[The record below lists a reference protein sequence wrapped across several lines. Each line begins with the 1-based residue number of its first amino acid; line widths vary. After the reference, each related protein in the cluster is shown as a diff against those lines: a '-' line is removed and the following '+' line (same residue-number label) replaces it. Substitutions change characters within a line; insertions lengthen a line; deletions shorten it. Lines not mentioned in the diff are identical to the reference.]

1 MTGEAVW
8 RVAIDTG
15 GTFTDA
21 FFFNEATGQ
30 SHVAKVSSTPASPD
44 IAVLESIRA
53 GGITPADIRLLTHGT
68 TVATN
73 ALITR
78 RLSRAALVTTKGFRD
93 VIEIRDGTKEDL
105 WDAYKDAA
113 PPYIRRRDR
122 FEVTERVDYS
132 GAVVT
137 PLDEPGLR
145 DLARLLAKRGYEA
158 VAICFINSYINLD
171 HERRAREILEEELP
185 GVFVCASAE
194 VTPEMFEHPRFS
206 TAVINATTGPV
217 VARYISSLD
226 TSLKEQ
232 GYRGDL
238 LILHSGGGVLTV
250 EGSRRYAARLAS
262 SGIVAGAIAG
272 GHIARECGFAN
283 AISLDMGGTST
294 DISLMYEGQLR
305 MQSTWSVEYGH
316 PIMFPSVE
324 VITIGAGG
332 GSIAWRD
339 PGGSLRNGPQSA
351 GATPGPACYGRDG
364 QEATNSDANVVLGRL
379 GTSLLDGKLMLDGA
393 AAREVVQNRVGTPL
407 GLSDAEAAH
416 AIIRVA
422 NANMANATK
431 LISVGRG
438 FDPRDFALVVFG
450 GAGPLHG
457 CDLARE
463 LDIPVV
469 IFPRHPGIAS
479 AMGCLLVDIR
489 HDLSSMCM
497 LPATEASVD
506 AVQALFARLETDAQN
521 RLVADGVADADMQ
534 ISRAIDMRYAGQ
546 WRQLTVDLAP
556 SESMAVALQRFHA
569 EHERAFAF
577 RDESRPVEVY
587 AARVVAIGKVPKPGS
602 AVEMSGA
609 AVLGAPIG
617 NRPVF
622 FSETGNY
629 VDTPVYRRDALPVGA
644 TLIGPVIL
652 EQLDSTVVLSPG
664 TISTVTPDRHI
675 VTRFA
680 GATS

>member
-1 MTGEAVW
+1 MSGEPVW

-21 FFFNEATGQ
+21 YFFNEATGQ

-44 IAVLESIRA
+44 IAVLESIKA

-93 VIEIRDGTKEDL
+93 IIEIRDGTKEDL
-105 WDAYKDAA
+105 WDAYKDTS

-122 FEVTERVDYS
+122 FEVVERVDHA
-132 GAVVT
+132 GTVVT
-137 PLDEPGLR
+137 LLDEQGLR
-145 DLARLLAKRGYEA
+145 ELARLLAKRGYEA

-171 HERRAREILEEELP
+171 HERRAREILEQELP

-217 VARYISSLD
+217 VARYIGALD
-226 TSLKEQ
+226 SALKEQ
-232 GYRGDL
+232 GYQGDL

-272 GHIARECGFAN
+272 GHIARECGFRN

-351 GATPGPACYGRDG
+351 GAAPGPACYGRG
-364 QEATNSDANVVLGRL
+364 GTEATNSDANVVLGRL
-379 GTSLLDGKLMLDGA
+379 GTSLLDGKLTLDGT
-393 AAREVVQNRVGTPL
+393 AARTAVRDRVGTPL

-489 HDLSSMCM
+489 HDLSSMCL
-497 LPATEASVD
+497 LPATEASID
-506 AVQALFARLETDAQN
+506 AVQALFARLETDAHE
-521 RLVADGVADADMQ
+521 RLVGDGVAEADMQ
-534 ISRAIDMRYAGQ
+534 ITRAVNMRYAGQ
-546 WRQLTVDLAP
+546 WRQLTV
-556 SESMAVALQRFHA
+556 EMAVGDSMEVALNRFHA
-569 EHERAFAF
+569 EHQRAFSF

-602 AVEMSGA
+602 SEDASSA
-609 AVLGAPIG
+609 AALGAPIG
-617 NRPVF
+617 HRPVYF
-622 FSETGNY
+622 AETGDY
-629 VDTPVYRRDALPVGA
+629 VQTPVYRRD
-644 TLIGPVIL
+644 TLKAGTTLTGPAIL

-664 TISTVTPDRHI
+664 TVSTVSPDLHI

-680 GATS
+680 GAAT

>member
-1 MTGEAVW
+1 MSDTAVW

-21 FFFNEATGQ
+21 YFFNENTGK
-30 SHVAKVSSTPASPD
+30 SHVAKVSSTPASPEL
-44 IAVLESIRA
+44 AVLESIRA

-78 RLSRAALVTTKGFRD
+78 RLSKAALVTTTGFRD

-105 WDAYKDAA
+105 WDAYKDPS

-122 FEVTERVDYS
+122 FEINERIDHAGKVI
-132 GAVVT
+132 T
-137 PLDEPGLR
+137 PLDVAGLR
-145 DLARLLAKRGYEA
+145 ALARLLVKRGYEA
-158 VAICFINSYINLD
+158 VAICFLNSYINIA
-171 HERRAREILEEELP
+171 HEKLAREILEEELP
-185 GVFVCASAE
+185 GVFISASAE
-194 VTPEMFEHPRFS
+194 ITPEMFEHPRFS
-206 TAVINATTGPV
+206 TAVINAVTGPV
-217 VARYISSLD
+217 VGRYIGALD
-226 TSLKEQ
+226 TALKQQ
-232 GYRGDL
+232 GYKGDL
-238 LILHSGGGVLTV
+238 LILHSGGGVLTA

-272 GHIARECGFAN
+272 GHIARECGFQN

-294 DISLMYEGQLR
+294 DISLMYKGQLR

-351 GATPGPACYGRDG
+351 GAAPGPACYGKG
-364 QEATNSDANVVLGRL
+364 GLEATNSDANVVLGRL
-379 GTSLLDGKLMLDGA
+379 GTALLDGKLKLDSASARDAVMNKIGIPLLLTEA
-393 AAREVVQNRVGTPL
+393 A
-407 GLSDAEAAH
+407 AAH
-416 AIIRVA
+416 AIVRVA

-469 IFPRHPGIAS
+469 VFPRHPGIAS

-489 HDLSSMCM
+489 HDLSSMCL
-497 LPATEASVD
+497 LPADETSVP
-506 AVQALFARLETDAQN
+506 AVEALFERLEAQARE
-521 RLVADGVADADMQ
+521 RLAGDGVAETDMQ
-534 ISRAIDMRYAGQ
+534 ISRAVDMRYAGQ
-546 WRQLTVDLAP
+546 WRQLTVTREKGETMTA
-556 SESMAVALQRFHA
+556 ALKAFHA

-577 RDESRPVEVY
+577 RDEDRAVEVY
-587 AARVVAIGKVPKPGS
+587 AARVVAIGQVPKPPS
-602 AVEMSGA
+602 AT
-609 AVLGAPIG
+609 AVTGTGELPATTG
-617 NRPVF
+617 RRQVF
-622 FSETGNY
+622 FNEKDGY
-629 VDTPVYRRDALPVGA
+629 VDTPVYRREELPVGS
-644 TLIGPVIL
+644 TLTGPAIV

-664 TISTVTPDRHI
+664 TTSTVTADRHI
-675 VTRFA
+675 VTRFTG
-680 GATS
+680 GA

>member
-1 MTGEAVW
+1 MSGEPVW

-21 FFFNEATGQ
+21 YFFNEATGQ

-44 IAVLESIRA
+44 IAVLESIKA

-93 VIEIRDGTKEDL
+93 IIEIRDGTKEDL
-105 WDAYKDAA
+105 WDAYKDTS

-122 FEVTERVDYS
+122 FEVVERVDHAGS
-132 GAVVT
+132 IVT
-137 PLDEPGLR
+137 PLDEQGLR

-171 HERRAREILEEELP
+171 HERRAREILEQELP

-217 VARYISSLD
+217 VARYIGALD
-226 TSLKEQ
+226 SALKEQ
-232 GYRGDL
+232 GYQGDL

-272 GHIARECGFAN
+272 GHIARECGFRN

-351 GATPGPACYGRDG
+351 GAAPGPACYGRG
-364 QEATNSDANVVLGRL
+364 GAEATNSDANVVLGRL
-379 GTSLLDGKLMLDGA
+379 GTSLLDGKLTLDGS
-393 AAREVVQNRVGTPL
+393 AARTAVRDRVGTPL
-407 GLSDAEAAH
+407 ALSDAEAAH

-489 HDLSSMCM
+489 HDLSSMCL
-497 LPATEASVD
+497 LPAAETSID
-506 AVQALFARLETDAQN
+506 AIEALFARLETDAHE
-521 RLVADGVADADMQ
+521 RLVGDGVAEADMQ
-534 ISRAIDMRYAGQ
+534 ISRAVDMRYAGQ
-546 WRQLTVDLAP
+546 WRQLTVEMAAGD
-556 SESMAVALQRFHA
+556 SMEVALNRFHA
-569 EHERAFAF
+569 EHQRAFSF

-587 AARVVAIGKVPKPGS
+587 AARVVAIGRVPKPSSS
-602 AVEMSGA
+602 ADASSA
-609 AVLGAPIG
+609 AALGAPISR
-617 NRPVF
+617 RPVYF
-622 FSETGNY
+622 AETGDY
-629 VDTPVYRRDALPVGA
+629 VQTPVYRRDTLKAGA
-644 TLIGPVIL
+644 TLTGPAIL

-664 TISTVTPDRHI
+664 TVSTVSPDLHI

-680 GATS
+680 GAAS

>member
-1 MTGEAVW
+1 MSDGAVW

-21 FFFNEATGQ
+21 YFFNEKTGQ

-44 IAVLESIRA
+44 IAVIESIRA
-53 GGITPADIRLLTHGT
+53 GGISPSDIRLLTHGT

-78 RLSRAALVTTKGFRD
+78 RLSKAALVTTTGFRD

-105 WDAYKDAA
+105 WDAYKDSSPA
-113 PPYIRRRDR
+113 YIKRRDR
-122 FEVTERVDYS
+122 FEINERIDHA
-132 GAVVT
+132 GKVVT
-137 PLDEPGLR
+137 PLDEAGLR
-145 DLARLLAKRGYEA
+145 TLARLLAKRGYES
-158 VAICFINSYINLD
+158 VAICFINSYINLS

-185 GVFVCASAE
+185 GLFISASAE
-194 VTPEMFEHPRFS
+194 ITPEMFEHPRFS
-206 TAVINATTGPV
+206 TAVINAATGPV
-217 VARYISSLD
+217 VARYIGALD
-226 TSLKEQ
+226 KALKDQ
-232 GYRGDL
+232 GYKGDL
-238 LILHSGGGVLTV
+238 LILHSGGGVLTAD
-250 EGSRRYAARLAS
+250 GSRRYAARLAS

-272 GHIARECGFAN
+272 GHIARECGFQN

-294 DISLMYEGQLR
+294 DISLMYKGQLR

-351 GATPGPACYGRDG
+351 GAAPGPACYGKG
-364 QEATNSDANVVLGRL
+364 GVEATNSDANMVLGRL
-379 GTSLLDGKLMLDGA
+379 GTSLLDGKLKLDGA
-393 AAREVVQNRVGTPL
+393 SARSAVKSKIGEPL
-407 GLSDAEAAH
+407 ALSDAAAAH

-469 IFPRHPGIAS
+469 VYPRHPGIAS

-489 HDLSSMCM
+489 HDLSSMCL
-497 LPATEASVD
+497 LPADESSVP
-506 AVQALFARLETDAQN
+506 AVEALFARLEQQARE
-521 RLVADGVADADMQ
+521 RLVGDGVAEKDMQ

-546 WRQLTVDLAP
+546 WRQLTVTMEKGETMAAALAN
-556 SESMAVALQRFHA
+556 FHN

-577 RDESRPVEVY
+577 RDESRVVEVY
-587 AARVVAIGKVPKPGS
+587 AVRVVAIGHVPKPPS
-602 AVEMSGA
+602 ASATASPGA
-609 AVLGAPIG
+609 LPSPTGH
-617 NRPVF
+617 RPVF
-622 FSETGNY
+622 FSEANDY
-629 VDTPVYRRDALPVGA
+629 VDTPVYRRDALPSGV
-644 TLIGPVIL
+644 TLKGPAVV

-664 TISTVTPDRHI
+664 TISTVTADRHI
-675 VTRFA
+675 VTRFE
-680 GATS
+680 GAAT

>member
-1 MTGEAVW
+1 MVEGPVW
-8 RVAIDTG
+8 RVAVDTG

-21 FFFNEATGQ
+21 YFYNEITGK
-30 SHVAKVSSTPASPD
+30 SHVAKVASTPASPD
-44 IAVLESIRA
+44 IAVMASIKE
-53 GGITPADIRLLTHGT
+53 GGISPSDIRLLTHGT

-78 RLSRAALVTTKGFRD
+78 RLSKAALVGTKGFRD

-105 WDAYKDAA
+105 WDAYNDTS

-122 FEVTERVDYS
+122 FEVTERIDYA
-132 GAVVT
+132 GNVITA
-137 PLDEPGLR
+137 LDEAELR
-145 DLARLLAKRGYEA
+145 KLAQLLRKRDYEA
-158 VAICFINSYINLD
+158 VAICFINSYINIS
-171 HERRAREILEEELP
+171 HERRAREILEQELP
-185 GVFVCASAE
+185 GVFISASAE
-194 VTPEMFEHPRFS
+194 ITPEMFEHPRFS
-206 TAVINATTGPV
+206 TAVINAVTGPV
-217 VARYISSLD
+217 VARYLGALD
-226 TSLKEQ
+226 QSLKQ
-232 GYRGDL
+232 NGYKGDL
-238 LILHSGGGVLTV
+238 LVLHSGGGVLTA

-272 GHIARECGFAN
+272 CHIARECGFQN

-294 DISLMYEGQLR
+294 DISLMYKGQLR

-332 GSIAWRD
+332 GSIAWQD

-351 GATPGPACYGRDG
+351 GAAPGPACYGRDG
-364 QEATNSDANVVLGRL
+364 TEATNSDANVVLGRL
-379 GTSLLDGKLMLDGA
+379 GTSLLDGKLSLDGA
-393 AAREVVQNRVGTPL
+393 KARIAVASKVGQPF

-463 LDIPVV
+463 LDIPTI

-489 HDLSSMCM
+489 HDLSSMCL
-497 LPATEASVD
+497 LPAAPSSVAAIETLFTQLEA
-506 AVQALFARLETDAQN
+506 QARARLADDKVDEREISIN
-521 RLVADGVADADMQ
+521 R
-534 ISRAIDMRYAGQ
+534 SIDMRYAGQ
-546 WRQLTVDLAP
+546 WRQLTVRFEKGD
-556 SESMAVALQRFHA
+556 SMSVALERFHA

-577 RDESRPVEVY
+577 RDEDRAVEVY
-587 AARVVAIGKVPKPGS
+587 AARVVAVGNVPKPTSAAANATKGALPAPTGS
-602 AVEMSGA
+602 
-609 AVLGAPIG
+609 
-617 NRPVF
+617 RPVYF
-622 FSETGNY
+622 AEALDY
-629 VDTPVYRRDALPVGA
+629 VDTAIFRRESLPVGA
-644 TLIGPVIL
+644 VLKGPAIV
-652 EQLDSTVVLSPG
+652 EQLDSTVVLAPR
-664 TISTVTPDRHI
+664 TISQVTADFHI
-675 VTRFA
+675 VTRFE
-680 GATS
+680 GAAS